1 MAFSAPSGRPK
12 GKQYLQVEDMDIT
25 CDNSGKNSIQ
35 CNILWLEVM
44 RCCCQLP
51 EIYNMVF
58 QYHTQPLLDVFKAL
72 LLVHFHCAQPVWP
85 MRITPTYFNPADTLQ
100 SSSYATSR
108 LSLTGAKINKWTD
121 AGWKLPPPPEELYAN
136 CVRSVSWVEFVLHI
150 QINHKVSPF
159 WPWKGWLFGIL
170 SLSKLEY
177 SCLFRGSAWIWAL
190 GALWGH

>member
-1 MAFSAPSGRPK
+1 
-12 GKQYLQVEDMDIT
+12 
-25 CDNSGKNSIQ
+25 
-35 CNILWLEVM
+35 M

-108 LSLTGAKINKWTD
+108 LSLTGAKINK
-121 AGWKLPPPPEELYAN
+121 
-136 CVRSVSWVEFVLHI
+136 
-150 QINHKVSPF
+150 
-159 WPWKGWLFGIL
+159 
-170 SLSKLEY
+170 
-177 SCLFRGSAWIWAL
+177 
-190 GALWGH
+190 